1 MGRSFLVVIDGLGI
15 GAQED
20 AADYGDEDSDTLGHV
35 SEITGL
41 KLPNFE
47 RLGLGNI
54 KDLAS
59 VEPCAAPNASF
70 GKMREVSAG
79 KDSTTGHWELA
90 GVKLDKPFQ
99 HIQADF
105 LQT

>member
-1 MGRSFLVVIDGLGI
+1 MSRFFVVVIDGLGI

-20 AADYGDEDSDTLGHV
+20 AGEYGDKGTNTLGHV
-35 SEITGL
+35 LEATEV

-54 KDLAS
+54 EPLKS
-59 VEPCAAPNASF
+59 VDKCDQPLGSY

-79 KDSTTGHWELA
+79 KDSTSGHWEIA
-90 GVKLDKPFQ
+90 GIHL
-99 HIQADF
+99 
-105 LQT
+105 